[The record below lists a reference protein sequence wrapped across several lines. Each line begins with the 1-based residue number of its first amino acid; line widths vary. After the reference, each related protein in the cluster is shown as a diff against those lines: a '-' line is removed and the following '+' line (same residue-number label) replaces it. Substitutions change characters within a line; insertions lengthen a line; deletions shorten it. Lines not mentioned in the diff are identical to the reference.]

1 MHESSPIQ
9 DSSVSPF
16 AMFGGSGSGR
26 KNREDRD
33 RGGSGSTYRSA
44 RGGSVASN
52 SPGTGRSI
60 GAETAHFNTIY
71 SFRASHEM
79 GEGLHPGGLHTGG
92 LFAAASMSEHSRE
105 MMKNPCDFLK
115 QKVVAVEENEGLKSA
130 LKRGRP
136 LFEGTEKRVK
146 F

>member
-1 MHESSPIQ
+1 MHEASPI
-9 DSSVSPF
+9 SPF

-26 KNREDRD
+26 KNRDDKDR
-33 RGGSGSTYRSA
+33 REIGGSGSTYRSA

-92 LFAAASMSEHSRE
+92 LFAAASMSENSRE

-115 QKVVAVEENEGLKSA
+115 SKVVAVEESEGLKSA